1 MCLNEYQTV
10 SSSYSPSSVYI
21 RLYTHGKRFVLLK
34 ARLYKRVLSRSELH
48 QAQNSGDI
56 AAIKSKAVY
65 MRDIA
70 VANQSATKIASSCA
84 TKIACVNAP
93 LKSE

>member
-1 MCLNEYQTV
+1 
-10 SSSYSPSSVYI
+10 
-21 RLYTHGKRFVLLK
+21 
-34 ARLYKRVLSRSELH
+34 LH

-56 AAIKSKAVY
+56 AAIKSQAVY